1 MGIPA
6 FFRIGVSAAYLVSNS
21 KMSGS
26 RCHLAYIVQLQPHMH
41 KLSKIHFLKVIS
53 RFYIEKAQ
61 TLRDVTCFLTKKVFN
76 NITRIGGKPL
86 KYNNT

>member
-6 FFRIGVSAAYLVSNS
+6 FFRIWVSAAYLVSNS

-26 RCHLAYIVQLQPHMH
+26 RCHLAYIVQLQPPMQ
-41 KLSKIHFLKVIS
+41 LSKIRFLNVKS

-61 TLRDVTCFLTKKVFN
+61 SLGDVSSFLTKKVFD
-76 NITRIGGKPL
+76 NITQIGGKLL
-86 KYNNT
+86 KHNNT